1 MQRRG
6 ATRGRGAI
14 HVGAGAEEELDA
26 RELTLASGVVKGGV
40 PARAPGAIL
49 ESGAGPAQERRAQL
63 VEVAPLRCRARARMN
78 STSSRR
84 WS

>member
-26 RELTLASGVVKGGV
+26 REMTLASGVVKGV
-40 PARAPGAIL
+40 YPLAPPAPSSRAAPG
-49 ESGAGPAQERRAQL
+49 RRRS
-63 VEVAPLRCRARARMN
+63 VARSLSRSPLCAAAHALRMN